1 MKSTLRILTITIL
14 CAALLLPAIGC
25 GKKGP
30 PRPPEK
36 PGAAASELPVES
48 RSPEFASHRNKPN
61 TTKKMQN
68 T

>member
-1 MKSTLRILTITIL
+1 MKSISRILAVTIL

-36 PGAAASELPVES
+36 PGAAASDLPGGSRDPEL
-48 RSPEFASHRNKPN
+48 ANL
-61 TTKKMQN
+61 QI
-68 T
+68 